1 MRVSIEIDRSGGRLT
16 NRRSLVKAIVANGND
31 RADQE
36 DVERLQK
43 NPEILVEFGDHEF
56 KEAI

>member
-31 RADQE
+31 RAD
-36 DVERLQK
+36 
-43 NPEILVEFGDHEF
+43 
-56 KEAI
+56 